1 MKRQTFMPSIMPNM
15 KDTTSSMR
23 LIPNFL
29 LKMTDLKK
37 TTHKTIELIKYGLS
51 RDHVTR
57 LGHK

>member
-1 MKRQTFMPSIMPNM
+1 MPSIMPNM

-23 LIPNFL
+23 LIPNLL

-37 TTHKTIELIKYGLS
+37 THKTIELIKYGLS

>member
-1 MKRQTFMPSIMPNM
+1 M

-29 LKMTDLKK
+29 LKMTDFKK
-37 TTHKTIELIKYGLS
+37 KNTHKTIELIKYGLS

>member
-1 MKRQTFMPSIMPNM
+1 MPSIMPNM

-37 TTHKTIELIKYGLS
+37 NTHKTIELIKYGLS